1 MTPYTREV
9 AQADFI
15 KHGETW
21 LQTKLKD
28 KLNIIFDV
36 GSNMGEWTFMARNI
50 HPNAEIHTFEIIPET
65 YRKFLR
71 NIQIDDKIV
80 PNGFGLSNVCGTLMM
95 KYRPEF
101 DVVSS
106 FLQNL
111 AMENAELRHGLT
123 MTGDDYIRSRMIDHV
138 DFLKI
143 DTEGA
148 EGLVLQGFK
157 ETLSQGKVSVIQFE
171 YGYANIL
178 SRWLLLDAYEF
189 LRPFGYH
196 LGELHNGE
204 IKFHEYA
211 LYHEVFNPPYYVA
224 VHESKMHLFS

>member
-1 MTPYTREV
+1 MTLYNREV
-9 AQADFI
+9 AQEDFI

-21 LQTKLKD
+21 LQIKLKD
-28 KLNIIFDV
+28 KLNVIFDV
-36 GSNMGEWTFMARNI
+36 GSNMGEWTYMARNI
-50 HPNAEIHTFEIIPET
+50 HPNAEIHTFEIIPDT

-71 NIQIDDKIV
+71 NIQIDDKII
-80 PNGFGLSNVCGTLMM
+80 PNGFGLSDSCGTLLM
-95 KYRPEF
+95 KYRPEY

-111 AMENAELRHGLT
+111 AMDNAEIRHGLT
-123 MTGDDYIRSRMIDHV
+123 MTGDDYIRSRRIEQV

-148 EGLVLQGFK
+148 EGLVLKGFSDNLTQGRI
-157 ETLSQGKVSVIQFE
+157 SVIQFE

-189 LRPFGYH
+189 LRPKGYI
-196 LGELHNGE
+196 LGELYNGE

-211 LYHEVFNPPYYVA
+211 LYHEKFNPPYYIA
-224 VHESKMHLFS
+224 IHQSKLHLLD